1 VNRPFEVGCM
11 VVSNKYGIGVV
22 TELNT
27 TFYKYVE
34 CKFESKR
41 IDFSLRGYETFED
54 ERCTIE
60 EHKTEML
67 NSVITAIRKPRKGS
81 KEARDIV
88 LDLALD
94 LAKARREH
102 HRYYKANGWNHKF
115 KVMEKQHEPTIELR
129 NRFERAKAK
138 LGVLNG

>member
-1 VNRPFEVGCM
+1 VDRPFEVGCM
-11 VVSNKYGIGVV
+11 VVCNKYGIGVV
-22 TELNT
+22 TELNA

-54 ERCTIE
+54 ERCTVE

-67 NSVITAIRKPRKGS
+67 NSVITAIRKPRKGG

-88 LDLALD
+88 AMLGRIAHRDLLVWYRI
-94 LAKARREH
+94 AKAGGQLAIYWGKRKSE
-102 HRYYKANGWNHKF
+102 
-115 KVMEKQHEPTIELR
+115 KVNSFLV
-129 NRFERAKAK
+129 FDAAKSM
-138 LGVLNG
+138 LGVSNE